1 MLVRTATQEITDPV
15 FLARMERLARV
26 ERDRKTLLNNR
37 ATYRAAQEMLDDA
50 GVTAAEAEPWM
61 WEDWFAE
68 PDVEVSTRQTRLS
81 HIRAAYNYARK
92 RGQIDHDPTHL
103 VMLPR
108 VSDEEPVIVP
118 NDELRAMKGKLWDER
133 GILLFHLLAYTGMRK
148 EEIKQLRWEDVDLE
162 AGTITTIGKGGKLRH
177 VPIHPA
183 LAEELQHYKRPADLV
198 VHSRRR
204 RADGEWAPLADK
216 TLYEAVEEFAGE
228 YKPHDFRRTVASSL
242 IQNGTPETVVD
253 KIMGWAPRTV
263 GRRYYIKV
271 AGPELQRGIL
281 RLYAD
286 DPV

>member
-1 MLVRTATQEITDPV
+1 
-15 FLARMERLARV
+15 
-26 ERDRKTLLNNR
+26 
-37 ATYRAAQEMLDDA
+37 MLDEH
-50 GVTAAEAEPWM
+50 GLTAADAEPWM
-61 WEDWFAE
+61 WEDWFAT

-92 RGQIDHDPTHL
+92 RGVIDNDPTHL

-108 VSDEEPVIVP
+108 LADEEPVIVP
-118 NDELRAMKGKLWDER
+118 NADLRAMKGQLWEER
-133 GILLFHLLAYTGMRK
+133 GILLFHLLTYTGMRK
-148 EEIKQLRWEDVDLE
+148 EEIQYLTWEDVDLE

-177 VPIHPA
+177 IPIHPA
-183 LAEELQHYKRPADLV
+183 LAEELAHYQQPEGLV
-198 VHSRRR
+198 LHSHRRR
-204 RADGEWAPLADK
+204 LDGEWMPLSDK
-216 TLYEAVEEFAGE
+216 KLYALVQEFAGE